1 MIDLFSKLRNSDCSL
16 RQNASNTYV
25 HRLLSRSY
33 LLFFL
38 AFLQLIVNESYR
50 RVLVSW
56 NMEVR
61 FADILFGAWSFI
73 YYLQPSRAVGYIEA
87 LCGP

>member
-38 AFLQLIVNESYR
+38 AFLQLISMNPIAEYWS
-50 RVLVSW
+50 LGIW
-56 NMEVR
+56 R
-61 FADILFGAWSFI
+61 FDLRIF
-73 YYLQPSRAVGYIEA
+73 
-87 LCGP
+87 

>member
-61 FADILFGAWSFI
+61 FADILIAPI
-73 YYLQPSRAVGYIEA
+73 V
-87 LCGP
+87 